1 MSYGVAIPL
10 AEPLERLV
18 VGNGQREGAE
28 LVRRCVLR
36 FIVDEI
42 GLLIGFITFLY
53 MGGEGRGGEGRGG
66 EGKGGE
72 GRGGEGREGRGGKG
86 RGEGMKLKRRQRVRE
101 KCKDEYTFL

>member
-36 FIVDEI
+36 FIVDKI

-53 MGGEGRGGEGRGG
+53 MGVEGRGREGRGGEGRGGEGRGG
-66 EGKGGE
+66 E
-72 GRGGEGREGRGGKG
+72 G